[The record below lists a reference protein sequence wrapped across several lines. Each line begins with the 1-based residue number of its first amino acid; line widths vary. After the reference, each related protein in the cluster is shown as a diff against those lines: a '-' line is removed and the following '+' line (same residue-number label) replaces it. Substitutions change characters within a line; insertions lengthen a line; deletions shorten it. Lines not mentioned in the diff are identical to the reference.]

1 MRLTNTLSTLI
12 TEQSRFQ
19 VLYDKLVKPSDKP
32 TKPGEKPKG
41 AMDFETLKAIILAD
55 PTTIVPEGMDIDTIS
70 VQDMEKV
77 KVGKYSQWLL
87 KNFIKPVFTD
97 EKAGLEPGTPE
108 YKKAA
113 QEYRRLFLED
123 LYKVT
128 TDLKKYEKVKQYL
141 PQEARDINKITA
153 AELFKL
159 LDEFVLPEK
168 KQKEL
173 EKKVAKKTRE
183 GFNHAGGEIVW
194 EGPNWTMIRI
204 SDKGEVGKDAA
215 GALAVPLEDKR
226 EAR

>member
-32 TKPGEKPKG
+32 TRPGEKPKG

-70 VQDMEKV
+70 LDDMEKV

-113 QEYRRLFLED
+113 QEYRRLFLVGFQH
-123 LYKVT
+123 LGY
-128 TDLKKYEKVKQYL
+128 YL
-141 PQEARDINKITA
+141 LN
-153 AELFKL
+153 
-159 LDEFVLPEK
+159 
-168 KQKEL
+168 
-173 EKKVAKKTRE
+173 
-183 GFNHAGGEIVW
+183 
-194 EGPNWTMIRI
+194 
-204 SDKGEVGKDAA
+204 
-215 GALAVPLEDKR
+215 
-226 EAR
+226 